1 VHVDELTHAEDDVR
15 PARPAP
21 PPQGVATA
29 EGAALPERV
38 VVVRLRTMLTAIGLV
53 LGVALAAEVVV
64 RAKAGLTLIAIAAFL
79 ALALNPAVAA
89 FERRGL
95 RRGGAVAAIYALA
108 LATVACIAVVLVP
121 PLVEQVVRFIDALP
135 QLVADLTDGRGPL
148 GFLETKY
155 HVVERVRDA
164 TQGDT
169 ALTREASSAV
179 RALRDVATSIF
190 GVVVVS
196 FLTLFMLLEG
206 PEWRRRVMALT
217 PERHRPAVQRV
228 GTGVYR
234 SVAGFVTGNLLAS
247 LLAGIVVT
255 GVMLVAG
262 VPYAV
267 PLGLFV
273 AIVELVPF
281 IGAFVATLVV
291 TAVALTQGSATAIA
305 VFAVLVA
312 YHMVDGHILRP
323 LLYGRAVALS
333 PLTVL
338 VSLLVCTELAGVLG
352 ALAAI
357 PVAGSVNVV
366 LREAAGHWRDREGEP
381 VG

>member
-15 PARPAP
+15 PARRAP

-95 RRGGAVAAIYALA
+95 RRGGAVYALA

-121 PLVEQVVRFIDALP
+121 PLVEQVGRFIDALP

-179 RALRDVATSIF
+179 SALRDVATSIF

-357 PVAGSVNVV
+357 PVAGSINVV